1 MQFRTR
7 SLVAML
13 SVAALAVGV
22 SGCGKEADTASPSE
36 PRAAA
41 TEYAETIGQSF
52 GADAMMG
59 HLTRLQEIADQH
71 GGNRAMGTPGYQA
84 SVDYVVNLL
93 RDKGFDAKTEEFEV
107 RLPFAEEP
115 DVTVAG
121 SKVGAKGMS
130 FTTGTGPEG
139 VTGPLV
145 AAPADESPGCAD
157 ADYEGFRYGVRWCSW
172 TAVPASSAIRPASP
186 PNAARWPC

>member
-1 MQFRTR
+1 MQFRSR

-13 SVAALAVGV
+13 SVAALAVGIG
-22 SGCGKEADTASPSE
+22 GCARDAEDAAS
-36 PRAAA
+36 RAPA
-41 TEYAETIGQSF
+41 EYAEKIAQSLHI
-52 GADAMMG
+52 DAMMG

-107 RLPFAEEP
+107 RQPFAEEP

-121 SKVGAKGMS
+121 
-130 FTTGTGPEG
+130 
-139 VTGPLV
+139 
-145 AAPADESPGCAD
+145 
-157 ADYEGFRYGVRWCSW
+157 
-172 TAVPASSAIRPASP
+172 
-186 PNAARWPC
+186 